1 MIDVT
6 HDGHD
11 RGTRLGLCGL
21 RLDAL
26 QILLDLVFLEE
37 LRGVTQLLDHEHRR
51 VLIDRLVDGRHDA
64 HVHEHLDDL
73 GRLDGHLLRELR
85 DRDRLADADLA
96 HDGRGGHLEPVPAIG
111 GARYGPRFDAPFL
124 LVAGADIR
132 RNVQLLPA
140 ISRVA
145 IVCRRGTLPRG
156 SWRYWRTLA
165 RGASCRTLSRGRRGC
180 GSRRRGCGSRRRGC
194 GSRRRGCGSRLRR
207 SRCDRLLGAR
217 VHPLALV
224 LRLTLLFLALTL
236 AALFLLTRP
245 LLGKAARL
253 ILRPAAGGL
262 LLLDAAA
269 ILRLQPF
276 ALATLGLYALGLL
289 PGNFLGFAALL
300 VELILLLARL
310 LLEHVALDVGALLA
324 DLHTDGTRA
333 ALDARELQLAL
344 RLAPQRDAAGCRI
357 ALALGPVAAAQMSQ
371 QLELRIVADV
381 IIGAFDLD
389 AGLVELHEQPIH
401 RHLQDLCKLG
411 NRHFRHTCRTLRSD
425 PPRTM
430 GPGQS

>member
-51 VLIDRLVDGRHDA
+51 VLIDRLIDGRHDA

-73 GRLDGHLLRELR
+73 GRLDGHLLRQLR
-85 DRDRLADADLA
+85 DRDRLADTDLA
-96 HDGRGGHLEPVPAIG
+96 HDGRGGHFEPVPAIG
-111 GARYGPRFDAPFL
+111 GARYGSRFDASFL

-145 IVCRRGTLPRG
+145 IVCRRGTLPRR

-165 RGASCRTLSRGRRGC
+165 RGASGRTLSRGRRGC
-180 GSRRRGCGSRRRGC
+180 GSRRG
-194 GSRRRGCGSRLRR
+194 GCGSRLRR
-207 SRCDRLLGAR
+207 SRCGRLLGAT
-217 VHPLALV
+217 VGPLALL

-269 ILRLQPF
+269 SLRLQPF
-276 ALATLGLYALGLL
+276 ALATLGLHALGLL
-289 PGNFLGFAALL
+289 PGHFLGFAALL
-300 VELILLLARL
+300 VDLVLLLARL

-324 DLHTDGTRA
+324 NLHTDGTRA

-344 RLAPQRDAAGCRI
+344 RLAPQRDAAGCRV
-357 ALALGPVAAAQMSQ
+357 ALAFGPVAAAQMSQ
-371 QLELRIVADV
+371 QLELRIIADV

-389 AGLVELHEQPIH
+389 AGLVELHEQSIH
-401 RHLQDLCKLG
+401 RHLQV
-411 NRHFRHTCRTLRSD
+411 
-425 PPRTM
+425 
-430 GPGQS
+430 